1 MMTNNTLRIRHE
13 ANLTSY
19 GTRSNGNC
27 EPVVCIEL
35 QKTFNSLA
43 DTAEFFGVDY
53 QRIWG
58 VLNGK
63 HQTIGLWER
72 DENGKRI
79 RRICY
84 CHLEYARHIESVTDK
99 LMTNGRMMRDDL
111 NKANEEIEHL
121 KNYNTLLSEELEKKS
136 VECNAQLSERDN
148 MRSMLKQLFE
158 EKSALEKAKAEV
170 ARLEASISEM
180 EMNLERMV

>member
-19 GTRSNGNC
+19 GTHRNGNSK
-27 EPVVCIEL
+27 PIICIEL
-35 QKTFNSLA
+35 QKTFNSLTDA
-43 DTAEFFGVDY
+43 AEFFGVTHG
-53 QRIWG
+53 QIWSA
-58 VLNGK
+58 LNGFSQK
-63 HQTIGLWER
+63 LGLWER

-84 CHLEYARHIESVTDK
+84 CHLEYANNIEAVADK
-99 LMTNGRMMRDDL
+99 LMTSGRIMRDDL

-121 KNYNTLLSEELEKKS
+121 KNYNILLSEELEKKS
-136 VECNAQLSERDN
+136 VECNTQLSEKDN
-148 MRSMLKQLFE
+148 MRLMLKQLFE

-170 ARLEASISEM
+170 ARLEASVAEM

>member
-1 MMTNNTLRIRHE
+1 MTNNTLRIRHE

-19 GTRSNGNC
+19 GTRRNGNC
-27 EPVVCIEL
+27 KPVICIEL
-35 QKTFNSLA
+35 QKTFNSLTDA
-43 DTAEFFGVDY
+43 AEFFGMRVE
-53 QRIWG
+53 QIHG
-58 VLNGK
+58 ALSGK
-63 HQTIGLWER
+63 RQTIGLWER

-79 RRICY
+79 RRICS
-84 CHLEYARHIESVTDK
+84 CHLEYANNIEAVADK
-99 LMTNGRMMRDDL
+99 LMTNGRVMRDDL

-121 KNYNTLLSEELEKKS
+121 KNYNVMLSEELEKKS

-170 ARLEASISEM
+170 ARLEASVAEM
-180 EMNLERMV
+180 EKNLALMV